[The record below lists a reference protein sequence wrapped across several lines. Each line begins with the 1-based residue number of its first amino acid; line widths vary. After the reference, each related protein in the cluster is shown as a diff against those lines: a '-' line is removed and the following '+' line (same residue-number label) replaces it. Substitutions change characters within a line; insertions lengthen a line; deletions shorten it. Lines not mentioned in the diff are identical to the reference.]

1 MRSANLT
8 VVALVLTISFAV
20 SVDAQVISQSTR
32 APLVSAEAERWYLAG
47 DPITY
52 SGHLYYPSGAQIHF
66 NASEMVRSGF
76 YQGIP
81 LYMRTTIEPYSVVLV
96 PVQGGMMQPY
106 ERRRDG
112 ELAGTA
118 GSTAPSLPTASTPY
132 EPTEWVPQA
141 AAPPMLVGDT
151 PFREDRPAAVGT
163 AGSPDR
169 APAPESAA
177 GSTPTIPLWTH
188 IGPPP
193 KGINAIF
200 LDFDGRRW
208 YSAGPAI
215 PYDPAHMTRIG
226 EHRGFSIFADTASP
240 STRIYIQSVAGGAMV
255 APYSINRIQ
264 E

>member
-1 MRSANLT
+1 MQST
-8 VVALVLTISFAV
+8 WLVGAV
-20 SVDAQVISQSTR
+20 LLAFSTHVPVQAQVISRASR
-32 APLVSAEAERWYLAG
+32 APVVTAESERWYLEG
-47 DPITY
+47 EPITY

-66 NASEMVRSGF
+66 NANEMVRSGF

-81 LYMRTTIEPYSVVLV
+81 LYLRTTVEPYSVVLV
-96 PVQGGMMQPY
+96 PVRGGMMQPY

-132 EPTEWVPQA
+132 EPTEWIPQA
-141 AAPPMLVGDT
+141 AAPPMLVGEM
-151 PFREDRPAAVGT
+151 PFSGQRTAPVGT

-169 APAPESAA
+169 PTATV
-177 GSTPTIPLWTH
+177 STGLTASTVPLWTR
-188 IGPPP
+188 IGPTP

-208 YSAGPAI
+208 YSAGSAVPF
-215 PYDPAHMTRIG
+215 DPAHMARIG
-226 EHRGFSIFADTASP
+226 DHRGFAVFADTAAP
-240 STRIYIQSVAGGAMV
+240 SARIYIQAVAGGSIV